1 MNNWTGERLETFIHT
16 RDTIEHLH
24 RYAIVSNYIKDKI
37 VLDIASGEGYGS
49 NLISKEASFVYG
61 VDIDEATIQAAK
73 AKYKKENLNFL
84 CGSASKIPL
93 VDKSIDVV
101 VSFETIEHHD
111 EHDQM
116 MVEVKRVLKPNGI
129 FILSTPDKLYY
140 SDKRGFNNEFHVK
153 ELYKNEFEVLINKY
167 FKNSQFL
174 NQRYINGNSIIQKC
188 ETNQPEFYTGSF
200 TSLDVVE
207 VDALYLISIA
217 SDFDFEE
224 QQLSV
229 FDGSQVDKNNY
240 YENNVV
246 PVYNSNSYKIGHFI
260 LTPLS
265 LLKRIIK

>member
-1 MNNWTGERLETFIHT
+1 MNNWTGERLETFVHT

-24 RYAIVSNYIKDKI
+24 RYAVVSSYIKDKV

-49 NLISKEASFVYG
+49 NLMSKEASFVYG
-61 VDIDEATIQAAK
+61 IDIDEATIQAAK

-84 CGSASKIPL
+84 SGSTSKIPL
-93 VDKSIDVV
+93 ENNSIDVV

-116 MVEVKRVLKPNGI
+116 IVEVKRVLKPNGI

-140 SDKRGFNNEFHVK
+140 SDKRGYNNKFHVK
-153 ELYKNEFEVLINKY
+153 ELYKHEFEVLINKY
-167 FKNSQFL
+167 FERNQFL

-188 ETNQPEFYTGSF
+188 ETNQLEFYTGSF
-200 TSLDVVE
+200 TSLDIVKI
-207 VDALYLISIA
+207 DALYLISIA

-229 FDGSQVDKNNY
+229 FEGSQVEKDNY
-240 YENNVV
+240 YEKRVV
-246 PVYNSNSYKIGHFI
+246 PVYNSNSYKLGHFLLI
-260 LTPLS
+260 PLS
-265 LLKRIIK
+265 LLKRFLK